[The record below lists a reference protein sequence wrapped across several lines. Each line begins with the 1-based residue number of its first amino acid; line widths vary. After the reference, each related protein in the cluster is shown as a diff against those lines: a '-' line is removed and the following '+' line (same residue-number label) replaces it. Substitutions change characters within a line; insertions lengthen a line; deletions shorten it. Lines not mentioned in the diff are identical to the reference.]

1 MRILIG
7 EISSYK
13 AIVIAR
19 YIRAAYPDAEIWA
32 YDYKS
37 IIRSIHTRYVQQCV
51 RLPFRSLDAYIEA
64 LADYV
69 RTQQIDVLLPVHS
82 NYIGAIL
89 QHKNLFGHALDWVGQ
104 YSDYIRLHEKDQL
117 MAIAEAAGV
126 RVPKNYTTI
135 AEAMVPFVV
144 KPTNLSSAK
153 GVRYCFSESD
163 KQLIN
168 SALADIHS
176 SNNYI
181 IQEYIAGQGCGY
193 EVYCRNGKILTEYGH
208 IRLAEWPIS
217 GGSSVLRG
225 RYIHPDM
232 RPMAEKILSAVSW
245 TGFAMFE
252 FKLTPTGELVLIEVN
267 PRIWGSINQPL
278 QDGCPLFEHIL
289 GAPVQLVP
297 LSNNNSSINSVSGY
311 KLAPQAP
318 EIRTS
323 LVPQVWLAMLGYLF
337 RGQSSRVRDWLRH
350 WHSTRRDVSF
360 WSDPLGLISMI
371 IRKIV

>member
-19 YIRAAYPDAEIWA
+19 YIRSAYPEAELLA
-32 YDYKS
+32 YDNKAMTGWL
-37 IIRSIHTRYVQQCV
+37 HTRYIKHCV

-64 LADYV
+64 LAAYV
-69 RTQQIDVLLPVHS
+69 RDNDIDVLLPVHS
-82 NYIGAIL
+82 DYIGAIL
-89 QHKNLFGHALDWVGQ
+89 RRKELFGHALDWVGN
-104 YSDYIRLHEKDQL
+104 YSDYILLHEKDQL
-117 MAIAEAAGV
+117 MAIAASLRV
-126 RVPKNYTTI
+126 RVPKNYTSI
-135 AEAMVPFVV
+135 AEAEVPFVV

-153 GVRYCFSESD
+153 GVRYCFTEAD
-163 KQLIN
+163 KQHIN
-168 SALADIHS
+168 SALADINS

-193 EVYCRNGKILTEYGH
+193 EVYCRNGKVLTEYGH

-232 RPMAEKILSAVSW
+232 RSMTEKILSAVPW

-252 FKLTPTGELVLIEVN
+252 FKLTPSGELVLIEVN

-278 QDGCPLFEHIL
+278 QDNCPLFEHIL
-289 GAPVQLVP
+289 GAPARLGSFSTEV
-297 LSNNNSSINSVSGY
+297 
-311 KLAPQAP
+311 
-318 EIRTS
+318 RTC
-323 LVPQVWLAMLGYLF
+323 LVPQVWLAMIGYLF
-337 RGQSSRVRDWLRH
+337 RGQGSRVRDWLRH
-350 WHSTRRDVSF
+350 WGSTRRDVSF

>member
-19 YIRAAYPDAEIWA
+19 YIRSTYPEAELWA
-32 YDYKS
+32 YDNKAMTGWL
-37 IIRSIHTRYVQQCV
+37 HTRYIKHCV
-51 RLPFRSLDAYIEA
+51 RLPFKSLDAYIEA
-64 LADYV
+64 LAVYV
-69 RTQQIDVLLPVHS
+69 RDNDIDVLLPVHS
-82 NYIGAIL
+82 DYIGAIL
-89 QHKNLFGHALDWVGQ
+89 RRKELFGHALDWVGQ

-117 MAIAEAAGV
+117 MAIAASLGV
-126 RVPKNYTTI
+126 RVPKNYNSI
-135 AEAMVPFVV
+135 AEAEVPFVI

-153 GVRYCFSESD
+153 GVRYCFAEAD

-168 SALADIHS
+168 SALADINS
-176 SNNYI
+176 ANNYI

-225 RYIHPDM
+225 RYVHPDM
-232 RPMAEKILSAVSW
+232 RQMAEKVLSAVPW

-252 FKLTPTGELVLIEVN
+252 FKLTPSGELVLIEVN

-278 QDGCPLFEHIL
+278 QDNCPLFEHIL
-289 GAPVQLVP
+289 GAPVRLVP

-337 RGQSSRVRDWLRH
+337 RGQGARVRDWLRH
-350 WHSTRRDVSF
+350 WGSTRRDVSF

>member
-19 YIRAAYPDAEIWA
+19 YIRKAYPEAEIWA
-32 YDYKS
+32 YDNKAMTGWL
-37 IIRSIHTRYVQQCV
+37 HTRHIKHCV
-51 RLPFRSLDAYIEA
+51 RLPFRSLEEYIAE
-64 LADYV
+64 LATYV
-69 RTQQIDVLLPVHS
+69 RDNNFDVLFPVHS
-82 NYIGAIL
+82 DYIGTIL
-89 QHKNLFGHALDWVGQ
+89 QHKEQFGHALDWVGK

-117 MAIAEAAGV
+117 MAIAASVGV
-126 RVPKNYTTI
+126 RVPKNYATI
-135 AEAMVPFVV
+135 EEAQVPFVV

-153 GVRYCFSESD
+153 GVRYCFKEAD
-163 KQLIN
+163 KVRGERLEVNGEIC
-168 SALADIHS
+168 
-176 SNNYI
+176 
-181 IQEYIAGQGCGY
+181 QEYIAGQGCGY

-232 RPMAEKILSAVSW
+232 RPMAEKILAAVPW

-252 FKLTPTGELVLIEVN
+252 FKETKTGELVLIEVN

-278 QDGCPLFEHIL
+278 QNGCPLFEHIIGKGERL
-289 GAPVQLVP
+289 A
-297 LSNNNSSINSVSGY
+297 VSGDGV
-311 KLAPQAP
+311 
-318 EIRTS
+318 RTC

-337 RGQSSRVRDWLRH
+337 HGQGARVRDWLKHLRQ
-350 WHSTRRDVSF
+350 TRRDVSF

-371 IRKIV
+371 IRKIL

>member
-19 YIRAAYPDAEIWA
+19 YIRAAYPKAELWA
-32 YDYKS
+32 YDNKAMTGWL
-37 IIRSIHTRYVQQCV
+37 HTRYIKHCV
-51 RLPFRSLDAYIEA
+51 RLLFQSLDAYIEA
-64 LADYV
+64 LAAYV
-69 RTQQIDVLLPVHS
+69 RDNNIDVLLPVHS
-82 NYIGAIL
+82 DYIGAIL
-89 QHKNLFGHALDWVGQ
+89 QRKNLFGHALDWVGN

-117 MAIAEAAGV
+117 MAIAASLGV
-126 RVPKNYTTI
+126 RVPKNYASI
-135 AEAMVPFVV
+135 AEAEVPFVV

-153 GVRYCFSESD
+153 GVRYCFAEAN

-168 SALADIHS
+168 SALADINS

-232 RPMAEKILSAVSW
+232 QKAAEKILSDVPW

-252 FKLTPTGELVLIEVN
+252 FKLTPSGELVLIEVN

-278 QDGCPLFEHIL
+278 QDNCPLFEHIL
-289 GAPVQLVP
+289 GAPIQLVP
-297 LSNNNSSINSVSGY
+297 GASSQRNGKSGFR
-311 KLAPQAP
+311 LEGQV
-318 EIRTS
+318 RTC
-323 LVPQVWLAMLGYLF
+323 LTPQVWLAMLGYLF
-337 RGQSSRVRDWLRH
+337 RGQGARVRDWLRH
-350 WHSTRRDVSF
+350 RGTTRRDVSF
-360 WSDPLGLISMI
+360 WRDPLGLISMI

>member
-19 YIRAAYPDAEIWA
+19 YIRAAYPKAELWA
-32 YDYKS
+32 YDNKAMTGWL
-37 IIRSIHTRYVQQCV
+37 HTRYIKHSV
-51 RLPFRSLDAYIEA
+51 RLPFRSLDAYIKA
-64 LADYV
+64 LAAYV
-69 RTQQIDVLLPVHS
+69 RDNDIDVLLPVHS
-82 NYIGAIL
+82 DYIGAIL
-89 QHKNLFGHALDWVGQ
+89 KHKDLFGHALDWVGQ

-117 MAIAEAAGV
+117 MAIAASLGL
-126 RVPKNYTTI
+126 RVPKNYTSI
-135 AEAMVPFVV
+135 AEAEVPFVV

-153 GVRYCFSESD
+153 GVRYCFTESD

-168 SALADIHS
+168 SSLADINS

-193 EVYCRNGKILTEYGH
+193 EVYCHNGKILTEYGH

-232 RPMAEKILSAVSW
+232 RPMAEKILSAVPW

-252 FKLTPTGELVLIEVN
+252 FKFTPSGELVLIEVN

-278 QDGCPLFEHIL
+278 QDGCPLLVHSL

-297 LSNNNSSINSVSGY
+297 LSNHNSSITSVSGY

-323 LVPQVWLAMLGYLF
+323 LVPQVWLAMFGYLF

-350 WHSTRRDVSF
+350 WGSTRRDVSF
-360 WSDPLGLISMI
+360 WSDPLGLISII

>member
-19 YIRAAYPDAEIWA
+19 YIRIAYPDAEIWA
-32 YDYKS
+32 YDYKP
-37 IIRSIHTRYVQQCV
+37 IIRSFHTRYVRQCV

-69 RTQQIDVLLPVHS
+69 HQNHIDVLLPVHS
-82 NYIGAIL
+82 DHIGAIL
-89 QHKNLFGHALDWVGQ
+89 QRKDLFGQALDWVGD
-104 YSDYIRLHEKDQL
+104 YKDYIRLHEKDQL
-117 MAIAEAAGV
+117 MAIAQSVGV
-126 RVPKNYTTI
+126 RVPKTYHSFD
-135 AEAMVPFVV
+135 EAQVPFVI

-153 GVRYCFSESD
+153 GVQYIRTEADKASFHHSIIPSLSSD
-163 KQLIN
+163 
-168 SALADIHS
+168 
-176 SNNYI
+176 I

-193 EVYCRNGKILTEYGH
+193 EVYCQNGGILVEYGH

-232 RPMAEKILSAVSW
+232 RPMTEKILSAVPW
-245 TGFAMFE
+245 TGFAMLE
-252 FKLTPTGELVLIEVN
+252 FKLTPSGELVLIEVN

-289 GAPVQLVP
+289 GAPA
-297 LSNNNSSINSVSGY
+297 
-311 KLAPQAP
+311 KLGSFSTKV
-318 EIRTS
+318 RTS

-337 RGQSSRVRDWLRH
+337 RGQGERVKDWLRH
-350 WHSTRRDVSF
+350 LRSTRRDVSF